1 MTILEH
7 PEAQALLADAVL
19 CPEQIEELSSRLQP
33 FRERSLPLFRRA
45 EQRSHARFLLL
56 GKISSVSRK
65 TADEP
70 IAPFFAINREP
81 LQDFLGV
88 SPWQDR
94 CLLDA
99 VRQHVAEPASDRWNA
114 SV

>member
-1 MTILEH
+1 MTLLEH

-45 EQRSHARFLLL
+45 EQRSNARFLLP
-56 GKISSVSRK
+56 GKISSLSRK
-65 TADEP
+65 TAEL